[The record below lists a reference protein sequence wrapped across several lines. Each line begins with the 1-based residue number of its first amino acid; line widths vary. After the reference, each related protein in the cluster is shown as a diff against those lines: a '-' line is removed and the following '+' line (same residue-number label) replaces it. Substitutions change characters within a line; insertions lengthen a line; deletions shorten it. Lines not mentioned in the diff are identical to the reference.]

1 MYGNMRRIDIIL
13 TAVAALAVAASCND
27 STVPAPYAPVPTE
40 AQVQWQRMEY
50 YMFVHFGPNTFTDSE
65 WGTGEEGAV
74 GPHRPGGRDEGHHPH
89 GEAP

>member
-1 MYGNMRRIDIIL
+1 MRRINIFL

-27 STVPAPYAPVPTE
+27 STVPAPYGPVPTE

-65 WGTGEEGAV
+65 WGLTWTASS
-74 GPHRPGGRDEGHHPH
+74 GPASPGRPG
-89 GEAP
+89 